1 MLMQKLSG
9 EAVARGRIMLMPRL
23 STRVLRHSRCHH
35 SFFLT
40 FRGQPLCVP
49 HHPQG
54 LRYRPL
60 KYLDATVFVLLRWR
74 V

>member
-1 MLMQKLSG
+1 MLMQKFSG

-23 STRVLRHSRCHH
+23 STRVLRHSRGHR

-40 FRGQPLCVP
+40 SRGQRSYVP
-49 HHPQG
+49 HHPRG

-60 KYLDATVFVLLRWR
+60 KYLTRVFFAVLLWR